1 MALRRY
7 VCDVADVVAGELR
20 SFTVEGVT
28 WPVLATVLDGT
39 IVVSAGVCP
48 HEDVSL
54 AGGMLMG
61 STVIC
66 PGHGY
71 RFDLRSG
78 RCGHRKQLEL
88 RRYPVTIVDA
98 QVWVDLL

>member
-7 VCDVADVVAGELR
+7 VCDIEAVVVDELR
-20 SFTVEGVT
+20 SFQVEGVT
-28 WPVLATVLDGT
+28 WPVIATLIEGE
-39 IVVSAGVCP
+39 VVVCQGVCP

-61 STVIC
+61 NSIIC

-71 RFDLRSG
+71 RFDLLTG
-78 RCGHRKQLEL
+78 RCGHRTSLQL
-88 RRYPVTIVDA
+88 RRYPVTIVA
-98 QVWVDLL
+98 NQVWVDLL